1 MHPATFHNRF
11 TFCFLLTLFST
22 SLAFGVEPEVDVDQ
36 LSSTEI
42 YQKWGQVLF
51 CERIYK
57 MPEVRSRLYDF
68 DVEHC
73 VQATKLVADVISK
86 YSQQDQ
92 AQLNVLADRHAALL
106 SRNTT
111 EPYKSVPACREYCR
125 KVAEF
130 REERN
135 DKQ

>member
-1 MHPATFHNRF
+1 MHQATPQARF
-11 TFCFLLTLFST
+11 IFCLLLALFST
-22 SLAFGVEPEVDVDQ
+22 SIAFGDEPKVDVDQ

-42 YQKWGQVLF
+42 YQKWGQVIF

-68 DVEHC
+68 DVQHC
-73 VQATKLVADVISK
+73 EQATKLVADVISK

-92 AQLNVLADRHAALL
+92 AQLNGLAERHARLL

-130 REERN
+130 QEERN
-135 DKQ
+135 DQ